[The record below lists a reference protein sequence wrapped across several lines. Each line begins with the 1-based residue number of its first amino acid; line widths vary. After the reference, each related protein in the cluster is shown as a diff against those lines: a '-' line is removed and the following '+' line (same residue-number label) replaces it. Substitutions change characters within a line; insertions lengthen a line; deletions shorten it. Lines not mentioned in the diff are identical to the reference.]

1 MYTDIALVFA
11 VTLLIA
17 VLISGQTQRTFLSTS
32 VLFLFAGI
40 LAGPSF
46 LRLSDVQPENPVETT
61 LATLALVS
69 VLFTDGMK
77 VRLDEL
83 RRIWRLPSR
92 ALLFGMPLTFVIM
105 TVAAHLIFSL
115 SWLEAALIGA
125 ILSPTDPVFISQL
138 IESEGI
144 PQRLRHLLGVESGLN
159 DGIVLP
165 VILILLQLITSE
177 TPEPLLMLG
186 ELIGG
191 VLVGIAVPWLFI
203 KFEQR
208 IRFLYVG
215 TIYEPLNAFAIG
227 LFVIVLCEAL
237 HVNTFLA
244 AFSAGITVGN
254 VSTEVRVAFEGFGRT
269 LTELLK
275 LAALFFFGLLI
286 NLNLFVDSGPANYI
300 FAAIVLI
307 IARPVAIYIVLWKQD
322 IPNLEKATAAWFGPK
337 GFASIFYSFFIFQFA
352 LPNGYEL
359 FNILAFTIVLSI
371 VAHSSTDVFFGR
383 YFQRAAERAT
393 EEPISLEDALEGI
406 QEGQPSADPP

>member
-159 DGIVLP
+159 DGIALP

-383 YFQRAAERAT
+383 YFQRAAERAA
-393 EEPISLEDALEGI
+393 EEPSSLEDALEVI
-406 QEGQPSADPP
+406 Q